1 MKTTVQKTMGLKYH
15 QNVFEGGLLKGSLGG
30 GILTQFLKTALNKK
44 IPLFFSLELLNFL
57 NA

>member
-30 GILTQFLKTALNKK
+30 GILTQFLKTALNEK
-44 IPLFFSLELLNFL
+44 IPLFLV
-57 NA
+57 